1 MFLMSNNYSTS
12 NTKRESTAKIFVAF
26 ELCNILSD
34 VYTTS
39 HDYVE
44 AISYMRFVATVTTG
58 RRRIFF
64 C

>member
-44 AISYMRFVATVTTG
+44 ARSYMRFVATG
-58 RRRIFF
+58 RRGIFS